1 MTTHV
6 KGLHEAIGLR
16 TLRITTAPAD
26 YGELTA
32 TLSRLSHQRTL
43 IARQL
48 AVWTKKQQVTELRIG
63 VLDKEIAKIWRLIRD
78 IGPPHRSAGR
88 RNGKRT
94 VEPEHQPTT
103 GVAAVRRGDVS
114 IDY

>member
-1 MTTHV
+1 MTTHIR
-6 KGLHEAIGLR
+6 GLHEAIGLR
-16 TLRITTAPAD
+16 TLRIAGAAAD
-26 YGELTA
+26 HGKLTA
-32 TLSRLSHQRTL
+32 TLSRLSHQRSL

-63 VLDKEIAKIWRLIRD
+63 VLDKEITRIGRLIRD
-78 IGPPHRSAGR
+78 IDAPRRAVSR
-88 RNGKRT
+88 RNGTRA
-94 VEPEHQPTT
+94 VQPGHQSKT